1 MFLGWLVLVTA
12 LSISAVAI
20 YYSVSG
26 LVAIFA
32 AAALPIIVMGSVL
45 ELGKLVTAVWLHK
58 YWNQARWWLKTY
70 LAIATVVLMFIT
82 SMGIFGF
89 LSKAHIEQTAAATEG
104 IARIELIDS
113 EIAKQQRIVDRA
125 ELEIAKLETAGK
137 NNDTELQAQIDK
149 EQQRIDSAYTRV
161 QPAIDEQNEIIRKEE
176 QRLAGSL
183 LIYEDQL
190 VTVNDNL
197 QKIEQYIASNSIKEL
212 QALVGVKADGSL
224 GPATSSAIE
233 SFRVAQTTEKQRLAE
248 LIASERS
255 KLTSPVIDAART
267 EIQRLRTVAEEQI
280 AQSNE
285 LINRLR
291 EQLGTEDKTTTDA
304 DIAVEEEKIQTAEAE
319 IATLSEE
326 KYKLEAEYRKL
337 EAEVGP
343 VKYLAEFVYG
353 ETADQTLLE
362 DAVKWVIVIIIFVF
376 DPLAVLLLI
385 ASQATFEFVKS
396 NKTAQRQNKETTND
410 TKIDDN
416 QHVIK
421 HEQHASDETNNTRN
435 KLTGD
440 EEDTFNTTS
449 ELRDNAGTGSQ
460 GRDLGS
466 KQITLEAITDE
477 NIQSNTVTADDAG
490 RVTVSKNTDAGTD
503 ESNAELEST
512 EIQLDESEQ
521 EKRRRHVEEI
531 ELLEDVKISKQKWKE
546 ENPDATIKLHKD
558 AYIKGKIEKLP
569 WDNGYSQNSEQS
581 DNSIWSKIKPKDE

>member
-396 NKTAQRQNKETTND
+396 N
-410 TKIDDN
+410 TK
-416 QHVIK
+416 
-421 HEQHASDETNNTRN
+421 
-435 KLTGD
+435 
-440 EEDTFNTTS
+440 
-449 ELRDNAGTGSQ
+449 
-460 GRDLGS
+460 
-466 KQITLEAITDE
+466 
-477 NIQSNTVTADDAG
+477 
-490 RVTVSKNTDAGTD
+490 
-503 ESNAELEST
+503 
-512 EIQLDESEQ
+512 
-521 EKRRRHVEEI
+521 
-531 ELLEDVKISKQKWKE
+531 
-546 ENPDATIKLHKD
+546 
-558 AYIKGKIEKLP
+558 
-569 WDNGYSQNSEQS
+569 
-581 DNSIWSKIKPKDE
+581 

>member
-32 AAALPIIVMGSVL
+32 ASALPIIVMGSVL

-70 LAIATVVLMFIT
+70 LAIATVILMFIT

-104 IARIELIDS
+104 VARIEFIDS
-113 EIAKQQRIVDRA
+113 EIAKQQRIVDQS
-125 ELEIAKLETAGK
+125 ELEIAKLETAGT
-137 NNDTELQAQIDK
+137 NNDAELQTQIDK
-149 EQQRIDSAYTRV
+149 EQQRIDGAYQRI

-183 LIYEDQL
+183 SIYEDQL
-190 VTVNDNL
+190 VAVDNNL
-197 QKIEQYIASNSIKEL
+197 QKIEQYITSGSIKEL

-233 SFRVAQTTEKQRLAE
+233 AFRVAQSTEKQRLVE

-267 EIQRLRTVAEEQI
+267 EIQRLRITAEEQI

-304 DIAVEEEKIQTAEAE
+304 DIAVEEEKIQTAENE
-319 IATLSEE
+319 IALLSEE

-385 ASQATFEFVKS
+385 ASQATFEIVKS
-396 NKTAQRQNKETTND
+396 NKLAQRQNEETTND
-410 TKIDDN
+410 TKINDN
-416 QHVIK
+416 QHVVK
-421 HEQHASDETNNTRN
+421 HEQYATDETSTARN
-435 KLTGD
+435 KLTSD
-440 EEDTFNTTS
+440 EENTINTIA
-449 ELRDNAGTGSQ
+449 ELRDNAGTRSQ
-460 GRDLGS
+460 RRDLGS
-466 KQITLEAITDE
+466 KQITLEINKDE
-477 NIQSNTVTADDAG
+477 NIQSNTVTTDNVG
-490 RVTVSKNTDAGTD
+490 RVTLSENTDASPN
-503 ESNAELEST
+503 ESHAELEST
-512 EIQLDESEQ
+512 EVQLNESEQ

-531 ELLEDVKISKQKWKE
+531 ELLDDVKISKQKWKE
-546 ENPDATIKLHKD
+546 ENPDETIKLHKD
-558 AYIKGKIEKLP
+558 AYIKGKIDKLP
-569 WDNGYSQNSEQS
+569 WDGYSQNSEQS

>member
-70 LAIATVVLMFIT
+70 LAIATVILMFIT

-104 IARIELIDS
+104 VARIELIDS
-113 EIAKQQRIVDRA
+113 EIAKQQRIADRA

-137 NNDTELQAQIDK
+137 NNDTEIQTQIDK
-149 EQQRIDSAYTRV
+149 EQQRIDGAYQRI

-190 VTVNDNL
+190 ITVNDNL
-197 QKIEQYIASNSIKEL
+197 QKIEQYITSSSIKEL

-233 SFRVAQTTEKQRLAE
+233 AFRVAQSTEKQRLAE

-267 EIQRLRTVAEEQI
+267 EIQRLRSVAEEQI

-304 DIAVEEEKIQTAEAE
+304 DIAVEEEKIQTAESE
-319 IATLSEE
+319 IAVLSEE

-385 ASQATFEFVKS
+385 ASQATFEIVKS

-410 TKIDDN
+410 TKINDN

-421 HEQHASDETNNTRN
+421 HEQYATDETSTARDKLTSDEENTI
-435 KLTGD
+435 
-440 EEDTFNTTS
+440 DTIA
-449 ELRDNAGTGSQ
+449 ELRDNAGTRSQ

-466 KQITLEAITDE
+466 KQITLEINKDE
-477 NIQSNTVTADDAG
+477 NIQSNTVTTDDAG
-490 RVTVSKNTDAGTD
+490 RVTLSENTDAGPN
-503 ESNAELEST
+503 EGHAELEST
-512 EIQLDESEQ
+512 EVQLDESEQ

-531 ELLEDVKISKQKWKE
+531 ELLDDVKISKQKWKE
-546 ENPDATIKLHKD
+546 ENPDETIKLHKD
-558 AYIKGKIEKLP
+558 AYIKGKIDKLP
-569 WDNGYSQNSEQS
+569 WDSYSQNSEQS

>member
-70 LAIATVVLMFIT
+70 LAIATVILMFIT

-104 IARIELIDS
+104 VARIELIDS

-183 LIYEDQL
+183 SIYEDQL

-410 TKIDDN
+410 TKINDN

-421 HEQHASDETNNTRN
+421 HEQQLSDETNNTRN